1 MQEEYKTLEG
11 QLETVHREKQNE
23 IEKADRARQS
33 YEAKI
38 KDLEEQIA
46 MLKNESGDLVG
57 QL

>member
-11 QLETVHREKQNE
+11 QLETVHREKKNE

-38 KDLEEQIA
+38 KELEEQIA